1 MTGTGLRAAE
11 FRPWIDGMKTVIALF
26 DDFEGARRAVAL
38 LLERGH
44 ARADISLVAHDAARR
59 GRTTDVTQE
68 DYQSDVP
75 IVDAAGDAAGTGAAI
90 GAGVGGLVGF
100 LAGAGA
106 LVLPGIGPVLA
117 VGPLLAGL
125 TGAGVGAGIGGLV
138 GTLAQA
144 GVPQHDA
151 EFYAEAVRRGGTL
164 VVVRANDGEFR
175 EVAGVLEG
183 QGALDVEERRSQLE
197 ESGYGGFREDVG
209 ALTDDELAAERDRA
223 RTEPRAPAR
232 PGAVRTFGSR

>member
-1 MTGTGLRAAE
+1 
-11 FRPWIDGMKTVIALF
+11 MKTVIGLF
-26 DDFEGARRAVAL
+26 DDFEGARRAVAA

-44 ARADISLVAHDAARR
+44 ARADISLIAHDTAR
-59 GRTTDVTQE
+59 TADVAQE
-68 DYQSDVP
+68 DYQSDAP
-75 IVDAAGDAAGTGAAI
+75 IADAAGDKAGTGAAI

-125 TGAGVGAGIGGLV
+125 AGAGVGAGIGGLV

-183 QGALDVEERRSQLE
+183 YGAIDVDERRSQLVA
-197 ESGYGGFREDVG
+197 SGYAGFREDVG
-209 ALTDDELAAERDRA
+209 AMTEDDLAAQRERF
-223 RTEPRAPAR
+223 RTGPRVPSR
-232 PGAVRTFGSR
+232 PGSARTFGSR